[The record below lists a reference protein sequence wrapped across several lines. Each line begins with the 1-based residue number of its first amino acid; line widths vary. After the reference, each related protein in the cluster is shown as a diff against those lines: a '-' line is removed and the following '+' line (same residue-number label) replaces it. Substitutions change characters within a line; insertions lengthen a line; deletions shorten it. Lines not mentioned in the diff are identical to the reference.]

1 MLRGEIVALLAGV
14 VGFVAVI
21 IVGAVLF
28 PGIVAD
34 INAAFAPGIGLRTAA
49 LWGTGLSVAMVA
61 VFAVIAGDGLIGEFQ
76 YMVAAFFLFFVFFTV
91 MIAWAF

>member
-1 MLRGEIVALLAGV
+1 
-14 VGFVAVI
+14 
-21 IVGAVLF
+21 
-28 PGIVAD
+28 
-34 INAAFAPGIGLRTAA
+34 
-49 LWGTGLSVAMVA
+49 MVA